1 MNSLFLFREN
11 VHNIQIL
18 SNITKKTVRYSI
30 EAVSC
35 RSPVLWVSLPQDYKS
50 QLFYML
56 QTKSKN
62 LEF

>member
-1 MNSLFLFREN
+1 MNSLFLFRGN

-35 RSPVLWVSLPQDYKS
+35 RSPVLWVNLPQDYKS
-50 QLFYML
+50 QTLL
-56 QTKSKN
+56 HASNQK
-62 LEF
+62 